1 VDGLAARPRVLVVDD
16 DPAIERMLARTLRA
30 EGYEIATASDGGA
43 ALASIE
49 RWAPDAVVLDVLMPG
64 LDGHAVTRRL
74 REKGDSVPI
83 LMLTA
88 RDAIEDRVG
97 GLDAGADDYLVKP
110 FATDELTARLRA
122 LLRRGGVSAY
132 MDYNN
137 LTVDLYA
144 RTAVRGERELS
155 LTGRETALLALLL
168 SRPGQVV
175 TREHA
180 LNTVWG
186 GGRIPAHNSVDRYI
200 AYLRAKLG
208 DPELIHTVRGV
219 GFVLRQ

>member
-30 EGYEIATASDGGA
+30 EGYDIATVSDGGA
-43 ALASIE
+43 ALARIE
-49 RWAPDAVVLDVLMPG
+49 RWAPDVVVLDVLMPG
-64 LDGHAVTRRL
+64 LDGTAVTRRL
-74 REKGDSVPI
+74 REKGDAVPI

-88 RDAIEDRVG
+88 RDAVDDRVC

-110 FATDELTARLRA
+110 FATDELTARVRA
-122 LLRRGGVSAY
+122 LLRRGRAPARMSYA
-132 MDYNN
+132 D
-137 LTVDLYA
+137 LTVDLEA

-155 LTGRETALLALLL
+155 LTGREMALLSLLL
-168 SRPGQVV
+168 GRPGQVV

-180 LNTVWG
+180 LSAVWG
-186 GGRIPAHNSVDRYI
+186 EGRIPAHNSVDRYI

-208 DPELIHTVRGV
+208 HPELIHTVRGV
-219 GFVLRQ
+219 GFVLRR

>member
-1 VDGLAARPRVLVVDD
+1 MLVVDD
-16 DPAIERMLARTLRA
+16 DPAIERMLTRTLRA
-30 EGYEIATASDGGA
+30 EGYETAAAVDGGS
-43 ALASIE
+43 ALARIE
-49 RWAPDAVVLDVLMPG
+49 SWAPDAVVLDVLMPG
-64 LDGHAVTRRL
+64 LDGCAVTRRL
-74 REKGDSVPI
+74 REKGHAVPI

-88 RDAIEDRVG
+88 RDAVEDRVA

-110 FATDELTARLRA
+110 FATDELVARLRA
-122 LLRRGGVSAY
+122 LLRRGRKPARMSY
-132 MDYNN
+132 SD
-137 LTVDLYA
+137 LTVDLDA
-144 RTAVRGERELS
+144 RTAVRGDRELN

-186 GGRIPAHNSVDRYI
+186 SGRIPAHNSVDRYI

-208 DPELIHTVRGV
+208 QPELIHTVRGV
-219 GFVLRQ
+219 GFVLRR